1 MPAQKRPMPP
11 PPPPPLPSDDAPP
24 EPPSQLQQQEDEEEE
39 AVVTAVKEEEKSP
52 SNLPQEQ
59 DGSGGHASSRL
70 LSVRFFILVEESQPW
85 DAARAAFVW
94 LRRKYAA
101 YMEYDSGPLVYR
113 FVVVKLAD
121 IRKESDNFN
130 TRGDL
135 DGFED
140 GLEEEI
146 ELKEVDE
153 PNMLQ
158 VVEDAVIEEESRS
171 QIGDE
176 TEVISESVYDDYG
189 ADKVLD
195 YDHLFIPYSYSVQQ
209 GIIRKTRTVMECL
222 HRFCRACIDKSMRLG
237 NNECPA
243 CRTHCA
249 SRRSLR
255 DDPNYDALI
264 AALYPDIDKYE
275 EEELS
280 FHEEEMYRN
289 KKLQE
294 SIAEIFRRQSEAVG
308 KRKSTAK
315 STAAAF
321 VRRSQGSYRNYGRG
335 GSCGR
340 DATAAS
346 SDDDDDDE
354 ANANDI
360 VNNDSSADEPSPD
373 RRPKKRRKRW
383 STPRSSPA
391 KINAGAGSDD
401 NVDNEA
407 NREHIGTSL
416 QAGSRDI
423 LAWGKNGARSQTRH
437 GNMSGL
443 NGRMI
448 KGGRITKLVDYLRSL
463 DDNDDELD
471 VYLTLVPLDK
481 ERVPNLEQ
489 LNLCCRPTLSIRH
502 LCNYIALQ
510 TSIPSEEVQI
520 YTRTL
525 ECGASATN
533 QSSSMDTAS
542 SELFSGLQKLEEQES
557 LLTLYNSFLIKGE
570 LVSYCN

>member
-59 DGSGGHASSRL
+59 DGSCEGEGGDS
-70 LSVRFFILVEESQPW
+70 ESE
-85 DAARAAFVW
+85 DDED
-94 LRRKYAA
+94 YAD
-101 YMEYDSGPLVYR
+101 E

-121 IRKESDNFN
+121 IRKE
-130 TRGDL
+130 
-135 DGFED
+135 
-140 GLEEEI
+140 
-146 ELKEVDE
+146 
-153 PNMLQ
+153 
-158 VVEDAVIEEESRS
+158 
-171 QIGDE
+171 
-176 TEVISESVYDDYG
+176 
-189 ADKVLD
+189 
-195 YDHLFIPYSYSVQQ
+195 VQCPICL

-570 LVSYCN
+570 LVLIYHTGIQT